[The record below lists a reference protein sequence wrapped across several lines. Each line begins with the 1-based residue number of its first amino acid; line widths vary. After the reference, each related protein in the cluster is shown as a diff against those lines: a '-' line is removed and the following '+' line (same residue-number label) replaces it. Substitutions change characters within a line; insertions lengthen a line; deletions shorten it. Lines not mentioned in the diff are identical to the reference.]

1 MSNAM
6 HVAKTGLNAQQTR
19 MQVIANNLSNL
30 NTVGFKSDRVNF
42 ESLLYQVKRAG
53 GDQTSEGT
61 NLSSSLA
68 LGTGVRV
75 VSTQKLYSQGGMI
88 NTDNSFDLAIDG
100 QGFFQVLMPDGRVGY
115 TRNGAFS
122 RSAEGT
128 LTTASGYVV
137 QPEIQIP
144 AEALDVNISQDGIVS
159 VRSAGQDTPQEVGQL
174 TLAAFANPR
183 GLLPIGESF
192 LVETT
197 ASGAPTVAAPLE
209 QGVGKL
215 TQGALEASNVNVVQ
229 ELVEMIETQR
239 AYEVSSKAITASD
252 EMMRYISN
260 NL

>member
-42 ESLLYQVKRAG
+42 ESLLYQVSREG

-61 NLSSSLA
+61 ALTSALA
-68 LGTGVRV
+68 LGTGVRAV
-75 VSTQKLYSQGGMI
+75 NTQKLYTQGGMV

-115 TRNGAFS
+115 TRNGSFS
-122 RSAEGT
+122 RSADGT
-128 LTTASGYVV
+128 MTTASGYVI

-144 AEALDVNISQDGIVS
+144 AEAVEVNISQDGIVS
-159 VRSAGQDTPQEVGQL
+159 VRSSGQETAQEVGQL
-174 TLAAFANPR
+174 SLAAFANPR
-183 GLLPIGESF
+183 GLQPIGESF
-192 LVETT
+192 VVETS
-197 ASGAPTVAAPLE
+197 ASGAPTVAAPLA
-209 QGVGKL
+209 QGLGKL
-215 TQGALEASNVNVVQ
+215 MQGALEASNVNVVQ
-229 ELVEMIETQR
+229 QLVEMIETQR
-239 AYEVSSKAITASD
+239 AYEVSSKAITSSD

>member
-1 MSNAM
+1 
-6 HVAKTGLNAQQTR
+6 
-19 MQVIANNLSNL
+19 
-30 NTVGFKSDRVNF
+30 
-42 ESLLYQVKRAG
+42 
-53 GDQTSEGT
+53 
-61 NLSSSLA
+61 
-68 LGTGVRV
+68 
-75 VSTQKLYSQGGMI
+75 MI

-122 RSAEGT
+122 RSADGT

-137 QPEIQIP
+137 QPEMQIP
-144 AEALDVNISQDGIVS
+144 TEALEVNISQDGIVS
-159 VRSAGQDTPQEVGQL
+159 VLSAGQDEPQEVGQL

-183 GLLPIGESF
+183 GLQPIGESF

-229 ELVEMIETQR
+229 QLVEMIETQR

>member
-61 NLSSSLA
+61 TLSSSLA

-159 VRSAGQDTPQEVGQL
+159 VRSAGQETPQEVGQL

-229 ELVEMIETQR
+229 QLVEMIETQR